1 MLLYG
6 AKIYTMDEKGIIE
19 NGWIQIENG
28 KIVAVGGPDCQIE
41 DNGEKIDLS
50 GMSVYPGF
58 IDAHSHI
65 GMWEDSLSFE
75 GDDGNEETSPCTP
88 HLRAIDA
95 INPEDKCFSEALA
108 AGITTVVTGPGS
120 ANPVGGQMVALKT
133 FGRRV
138 DDMIVKFPLGVK
150 FALGENPKSVYN
162 EKNQT
167 PMTRMGTAAVI
178 REQLLRAKEYL
189 SLLEKSK
196 NDSDTDAPEF
206 DIKCHALIPLLKREI
221 KAHFHAHRADDIFT
235 SIRIAKEFELDYCIV
250 HCTDGSRISD
260 ILAQENAE
268 VLCGPILCDRS
279 KPEMSALTP
288 KTAADLVEE
297 GVKTAIITDHP
308 VIPAQYLV
316 LCAALAVK
324 AGLAEEDA
332 LRAITTVP
340 AKICGIDNRV
350 GSIKPGMDAD
360 LVVFEKNPLSCYAD
374 PCAVVCEGKFIYG
387 GKQND

>member
-6 AKIYTMDEKGIIE
+6 AKIYTMEEKGIIE
-19 NGWIQIENG
+19 NGWIQIESG
-28 KIVAVGGPDCQIE
+28 KIVAIESGDCPVDYE
-41 DNGEKIDLS
+41 GKRVDLS
-50 GMSVYPGF
+50 GRLVYPGF
-58 IDAHSHI
+58 IDAHSHL
-65 GMWEDSLSFE
+65 GMWEDSLNFE

-95 INPEDKCFSEALA
+95 INPQDKCFGEALA
-108 AGITTVVTGPGS
+108 AGVTTVITGPGS
-120 ANPVGGQMVALKT
+120 ANPIGGQMVALKT

-138 DDMIVKFPLGVK
+138 DDMIVRSPLGVK

-178 REQLLRAKEYL
+178 REQLFRAREYL
-189 SLLEKSK
+189 DQLEKSK
-196 NDSDTDAPEF
+196 TEEDADAPEF
-206 DIKCHALIPLLKREI
+206 DIKCHSLIPLLKREI

-235 SIRIAKEFELDYCIV
+235 AIRIAKEFGLDYCIV
-250 HCTDGSRISD
+250 HCTDGSRIAD
-260 ILAQENAE
+260 TLAQEKAE

-279 KPEMSALTP
+279 KPEMSALTT
-288 KTAADLVEE
+288 KTPLDLVKN
-297 GVKTAIITDHP
+297 GVDTAIITDHP
-308 VIPAQYLV
+308 VIPAQYLI

-324 AGLAEEDA
+324 AGLNEEAA

-350 GSIKPGMDAD
+350 GSIKVGKDAD
-360 LVVFEKNPLSCYAD
+360 LVVFEQNPLRCYAD
-374 PCAVVCEGKFIYG
+374 PCAVVCDGRLVYG
-387 GKQND
+387 GK